1 MVLLLA
7 AGLVLLVV
15 GAEGLVRGASKLA
28 LGAGLSPLVVGLTVV
43 AFGTSA
49 PELAVSIGA
58 SRSGQAALA
67 LGNVVGSNVF
77 NVLFILGVSAL
88 VAPLVAN
95 RQLTRLDVP
104 IGIGVSVGALLLALD
119 GTVSRLDGLLL
130 VVGLVGYAALQVLI
144 ARAESASA
152 RGEPPNSPDGSSV
165 TTGAGPIPVESA
177 AEDPPALWQWGL
189 DVGLVVGGLVF
200 LVLGAG
206 WFVEGAIEA
215 ARRLGLSELV
225 IGLTIVAGG
234 TSLPEFATSVLASVR
249 GQRDIAIGNVV
260 GSNIFNLLGVL
271 GFSATVSPTG
281 IAVSGSSLWFD
292 FPVMIA
298 AAVACLPI
306 FYTGHRIARWEG
318 ALFLG
323 YYGAYV
329 AYLVL
334 STTEHAALSAFST
347 AMAAFVL
354 PLTAV
359 TLLVLGVRAWRGGEN
374 RMGSS

>member
-1 MVLLLA
+1 
-7 AGLVLLVV
+7 
-15 GAEGLVRGASKLA
+15 
-28 LGAGLSPLVVGLTVV
+28 
-43 AFGTSA
+43 
-49 PELAVSIGA
+49 
-58 SRSGQAALA
+58 
-67 LGNVVGSNVF
+67 
-77 NVLFILGVSAL
+77 
-88 VAPLVAN
+88 
-95 RQLTRLDVP
+95 
-104 IGIGVSVGALLLALD
+104 
-119 GTVSRLDGLLL
+119 
-130 VVGLVGYAALQVLI
+130 
-144 ARAESASA
+144 
-152 RGEPPNSPDGSSV
+152 
-165 TTGAGPIPVESA
+165 
-177 AEDPPALWQWGL
+177 
-189 DVGLVVGGLVF
+189 VGLVVGGLVF
-200 LVLGAG
+200 LVLGAE

-359 TLLVLGVRAWRGGEN
+359 TLLVLGVRAWRVGEN